1 MKIVRAI
8 SPFGWK
14 VILGAATAAIL
25 VSVLAS
31 ILA

>member
-14 VILGAATAAIL
+14 VISTAVAIISIL
-25 VSVLAS
+25 VL